1 MEMIWQKNYK
11 ILFLIFFLVSCFNEK
26 KKIIKKSPRI
36 KSLVN
41 LIKPNSNDIIYFND
55 SIDIEFAPKDNSSI
69 IKKFYVIYK
78 NDTIDYFENEI
89 GRISSSKFNS
99 VGKHRIKLIC
109 YINNDKK
116 ETYYSSINLFP
127 NNNPNKLKFKIK
139 NIFPHD
145 TDAYTQGL
153 TFDKNRFFEST
164 GRRGFSSLKEVEL
177 KSGKTIKK
185 IDLDNKYFGE
195 GITVFNDKIYQLT
208 WEANLGFV
216 YDKNSFEKID
226 QFKYNHE
233 GWGITTYDNKLL
245 ISDGTETIYFI
256 DPESYKLIKKIQVY
270 NKNGPIKLINELE
283 NVKGKIFAN
292 IYGKEEIIIFDP
304 ETGIVESILDLN
316 GIFNKKNYNKKFDV
330 LNGVAY
336 NSITNQLFVTG
347 KLWPS
352 IFEIEIIN

>member
-1 MEMIWQKNYK
+1 
-11 ILFLIFFLVSCFNEK
+11 
-26 KKIIKKSPRI
+26 
-36 KSLVN
+36 
-41 LIKPNSNDIIYFND
+41 
-55 SIDIEFAPKDNSSI
+55 
-69 IKKFYVIYK
+69 
-78 NDTIDYFENEI
+78 
-89 GRISSSKFNS
+89 
-99 VGKHRIKLIC
+99 
-109 YINNDKK
+109 
-116 ETYYSSINLFP
+116 NLFP

-226 QFKYNHE
+226 EFKYNHE

-292 IYGKEEIIIFDP
+292 IYGKEEIIIFNP

>member
-1 MEMIWQKNYK
+1 MIWQKNYK

-78 NDTIDYFENEI
+78 NDTIDYFENET

-116 ETYYSSINLFP
+116 ETYYSSINIFP
-127 NNNPNKLKFKIK
+127 SNNPNKLKFKIK

-292 IYGKEEIIIFDP
+292 IYGKEEIIIFNP
-304 ETGIVESILDLN
+304 ETGIVESILYLN
-316 GIFNKKNYNKKFDV
+316 YILNKKNYNKKFDV

>member
-1 MEMIWQKNYK
+1 MIWQKNYK

-26 KKIIKKSPRI
+26 KNIIKKSPRI

-78 NDTIDYFENEI
+78 NDTIDYFENES

-99 VGKHRIKLIC
+99 VGKHRIKLISH
-109 YINNDKK
+109 INHDKK

-292 IYGKEEIIIFDP
+292 IYGKEEIIIFNP

-352 IFEIEIIN
+352 LFEIEIMN

>member
-1 MEMIWQKNYK
+1 MIWQKNYK

-78 NDTIDYFENEI
+78 NDTIDYFENET

-109 YINNDKK
+109 HINNDKK

-292 IYGKEEIIIFDP
+292 IYGKEEIIIFNP

-316 GIFNKKNYNKKFDV
+316 GIFNKKI
-330 LNGVAY
+330 
-336 NSITNQLFVTG
+336 ITKNLMF
-347 KLWPS
+347 
-352 IFEIEIIN
+352 

>member
-1 MEMIWQKNYK
+1 MDMIWQKNYK

-78 NDTIDYFENEI
+78 NDTIDYFENET

-109 YINNDKK
+109 HINNDIK

-195 GITVFNDKIYQLT
+195 GITVFNNKIYQLT

-292 IYGKEEIIIFDP
+292 IYGKEEIIIFNP

>member
-1 MEMIWQKNYK
+1 M
-11 ILFLIFFLVSCFNEK
+11 FFLVSCFNEK
-26 KKIIKKSPRI
+26 KNIIKKSPRI

-78 NDTIDYFENEI
+78 NDTIDYFENET

-109 YINNDKK
+109 HINNDKK

-145 TDAYTQGL
+145 TNAYTQGL

-270 NKNGPIKLINELE
+270 NKNGLIKLINELE

-292 IYGKEEIIIFDP
+292 IYGKEEIIIFNP

>member
-1 MEMIWQKNYK
+1 MIWQKNYK

-78 NDTIDYFENEI
+78 NDTIDYFENET

-109 YINNDKK
+109 HINNDKK

-292 IYGKEEIIIFDP
+292 IYGKEEIIIFNP
-304 ETGIVESILDLN
+304 KTGIVESILD
-316 GIFNKKNYNKKFDV
+316 
-330 LNGVAY
+330 
-336 NSITNQLFVTG
+336 
-347 KLWPS
+347 
-352 IFEIEIIN
+352 

>member
-1 MEMIWQKNYK
+1 MIWQKNYK

-78 NDTIDYFENEI
+78 NDTIDYFENET

-109 YINNDKK
+109 HINNDKK

-145 TDAYTQGL
+145 TNAYTQGL

-292 IYGKEEIIIFDP
+292 IYGKEEIIIFNP

-352 IFEIEIIN
+352 IFENEIIN

>member
-1 MEMIWQKNYK
+1 MIWQKNYK
-11 ILFLIFFLVSCFNEK
+11 LLFLIFFLVSCFNEK

-109 YINNDKK
+109 HINNDKK

-216 YDKNSFEKID
+216 YDKILLK
-226 QFKYNHE
+226 K
-233 GWGITTYDNKLL
+233 L
-245 ISDGTETIYFI
+245 ISLNIIMKDG
-256 DPESYKLIKKIQVY
+256 
-270 NKNGPIKLINELE
+270 
-283 NVKGKIFAN
+283 
-292 IYGKEEIIIFDP
+292 
-304 ETGIVESILDLN
+304 
-316 GIFNKKNYNKKFDV
+316 V
-330 LNGVAY
+330 L
-336 NSITNQLFVTG
+336 LHM
-347 KLWPS
+347 
-352 IFEIEIIN
+352 IINY

>member
-1 MEMIWQKNYK
+1 MIWQKKYK
-11 ILFLIFFLVSCFNEK
+11 LLFLIFFLVSCFNEK
-26 KKIIKKSPRI
+26 KNNIKKSPRI

-41 LIKPNSNDIIYFND
+41 LIKPNSNNIIYFND
-55 SIDIEFAPKDNSSI
+55 SIDIEFTPKDNSSI
-69 IKKFYVIYK
+69 IKKFYVIHK
-78 NDTIDYFENEI
+78 NDTIDYFENET

-109 YINNDKK
+109 HINNDIK

-177 KSGKTIKK
+177 KSGKTIRK
-185 IDLDNKYFGE
+185 IDLENKYFGE

-283 NVKGKIFAN
+283 NVNGKIFAN
-292 IYGKEEIIIFDP
+292 IYGSEEIIIFNP

>member
-26 KKIIKKSPRI
+26 KNIIKKSPRI

-55 SIDIEFAPKDNSSI
+55 SIDIEFAAKDNSSI

-78 NDTIDYFENEI
+78 NDTIDYFENES

-109 YINNDKK
+109 HINNDKK

-195 GITVFNDKIYQLT
+195 GITVFNNKIYQLT

-226 QFKYNHE
+226 EFKYNHE

-292 IYGKEEIIIFDP
+292 IYGKEEIIIFNP
-304 ETGIVESILDLN
+304 ETGIVESIIDLN

-352 IFEIEIIN
+352 LFEIEIIN

>member
-78 NDTIDYFENEI
+78 NDTIDYFENET

-109 YINNDKK
+109 HINNDKK

-292 IYGKEEIIIFDP
+292 IYGKEEIIIL
-304 ETGIVESILDLN
+304 S
-316 GIFNKKNYNKKFDV
+316 
-330 LNGVAY
+330 
-336 NSITNQLFVTG
+336 
-347 KLWPS
+347 
-352 IFEIEIIN
+352 